1 MIKEN
6 QLPESDSRAPDGR
19 IYPLVL
25 ESKPPSVEEPCE
37 DGLDETACSRLR
49 RTLCN
54 VLLALGNGAAC
65 SQDASIEFMEMIPA
79 EVEAVR
85 KKWERNH
92 SRELAHA
99 RKAEAALADA
109 AQLLA
114 EIMRDEVNH
123 QDEAE
128 KWLRAYA
135 PQHLFPENDKAE
147 ALSLSEADPL
157 AAG

>member
-1 MIKEN
+1 MTMN
-6 QLPESDSRAPDGR
+6 DPETSPKPTAP
-19 IYPLVL
+19 
-25 ESKPPSVEEPCE
+25 EQPSPE
-37 DGLDETACSRLR
+37 GLDETACSRLR

-92 SRELAHA
+92 ERELAHA

-123 QDEAE
+123 QDEAG
-128 KWLRAYA
+128 KWIRAYA
-135 PQHLFPENDKAE
+135 PHHLFAENAPTVPT
-147 ALSLSEADPL
+147 AD
-157 AAG
+157 

>member
-1 MIKEN
+1 MHQN
-6 QLPESDSRAPDGR
+6 QT
-19 IYPLVL
+19 
-25 ESKPPSVEEPCE
+25 ESKPSDAEQPADE
-37 DGLDETACSRLR
+37 GLDGTNCSRLR

-92 SRELAHA
+92 DREMAHA

-128 KWLRAYA
+128 KWLRTYA
-135 PQHLFPENDKAE
+135 PQHLFTENDEMTSPRPRKE
-147 ALSLSEADPL
+147 STNV
-157 AAG
+157 